1 MRRIFCDSQRRKTGS
16 GSSFELQLPKQLSYS
31 SDGECRFRID
41 DLRIPQVFPTI
52 SSLYPTPNH
61 FILFVIGSTT
71 WKSWIAEGDYSG
83 TELAAAINKG
93 LRGDGVPMPFDFA
106 NANTLRSFTNM
117 TASYNVGTMEMTF
130 TSSSDLFRI
139 IADSG
144 YGKQLLK
151 RPLNPSSQDPT
162 VNATS
167 FVFTY
172 VSRLGMDVLYLSSPT
187 LTAGNQNGTNKF
199 DDAIMQ
205 VNVTEP
211 YGGVID
217 RSMSVDVWLPLP
229 RLQSMVLEFS
239 LLDRD
244 GQVLQNVPS
253 INFVITI
260 D

>member
-1 MRRIFCDSQRRKTGS
+1 
-16 GSSFELQLPKQLSYS
+16 
-31 SDGECRFRID
+31 
-41 DLRIPQVFPTI
+41 
-52 SSLYPTPNH
+52 
-61 FILFVIGSTT
+61 
-71 WKSWIAEGDYSG
+71 
-83 TELAAAINKG
+83 
-93 LRGDGVPMPFDFA
+93 
-106 NANTLRSFTNM
+106 
-117 TASYNVGTMEMTF
+117 
-130 TSSSDLFRI
+130 
-139 IADSG
+139 
-144 YGKQLLK
+144 
-151 RPLNPSSQDPT
+151 
-162 VNATS
+162 
-167 FVFTY
+167 
-172 VSRLGMDVLYLSSPT
+172 MDVLYLSSPT